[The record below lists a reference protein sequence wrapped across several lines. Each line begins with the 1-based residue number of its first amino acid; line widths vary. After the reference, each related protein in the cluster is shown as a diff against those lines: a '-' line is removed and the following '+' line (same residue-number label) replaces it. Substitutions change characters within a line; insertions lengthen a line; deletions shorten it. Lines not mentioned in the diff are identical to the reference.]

1 MEIAAA
7 IISTILN
14 SAYGISCVFFVLPL
28 KKLKWWQVTAAV
40 ALILVSYYIM
50 VEEYRDGSYLVAG
63 GIEAMV
69 FILPAVLLCKGDL
82 WRNVLIR
89 IIFQLVI
96 NAFYYVEYGI
106 YSYLLKDVIGEKWF
120 DGLEK
125 VSFEGELVNAVFTVL
140 EIVPAC
146 LLLRFVVKRWPP
158 DHKKIYTWLVL
169 LYLAAG
175 IVSGVARVKEYDAA
189 GGYTVEN
196 LMLAVIPCI
205 ILGLF
210 SSAVYSGV
218 EKRRLR
224 RENEWYEERIRE
236 LENGLVDEN
245 DLHVYIKRRVDQLE
259 KEQIAVNCFGQL
271 NIRHASS
278 EMEMLLDRIFSWILL
293 CRPECAK
300 VSFRGEKDMVMIN
313 VSFPRDE
320 KRDAYDEE
328 VQEIRHLAK
337 KMGGTAVTD
346 ATGLSAMAFEPAEG
360 GEKA

>member
-1 MEIAAA
+1 MARAVV
-7 IISTILN
+7 
-14 SAYGISCVFFVLPL
+14 SCGRDRLGSGESEGVRCGGR
-28 KKLKWWQVTAAV
+28 
-40 ALILVSYYIM
+40 I
-50 VEEYRDGSYLVAG
+50 YRGKPDAG
-63 GIEAMV
+63 GDP
-69 FILPAVLLCKGDL
+69 LHHPG
-82 WRNVLIR
+82 
-89 IIFQLVI
+89 
-96 NAFYYVEYGI
+96 
-106 YSYLLKDVIGEKWF
+106 
-120 DGLEK
+120 
-125 VSFEGELVNAVFTVL
+125 T
-140 EIVPAC
+140 
-146 LLLRFVVKRWPP
+146 
-158 DHKKIYTWLVL
+158 
-169 LYLAAG
+169 
-175 IVSGVARVKEYDAA
+175 
-189 GGYTVEN
+189 
-196 LMLAVIPCI
+196 
-205 ILGLF
+205 F